1 MWGNYGPLHGCMGC
15 RNYASLR
22 GKGEKGRGKKRRK
35 LKKTKNGGEM
45 STIRT
50 RPPNP
55 RRPEM
60 STTTISNDE
69 RDFSSAAASADYVT
83 KKLLYKH
90 RKVAIFFAYCG
101 VHYDGMQKYL
111 GVKTI
116 E

>member
-1 MWGNYGPLHGCMGC
+1 
-15 RNYASLR
+15 
-22 GKGEKGRGKKRRK
+22 
-35 LKKTKNGGEM
+35 M

-55 RRPEM
+55 RRPKM

-69 RDFSSAAASADYVT
+69 RDFYSAAASADYVT
-83 KKLLYKH
+83 KKLIYKH

-101 VHYDGMQKYL
+101 VDYDGMQKYL

-116 E
+116 EAISKTQQSKSNQIIWYLSIV